1 MKKLKIAAFISV
13 LLLVVLHVTY
23 DYVVIIVNGGVMTH
37 SAWILKQY
45 EMLSQYIAIPIVMI
59 FLYKRLK

>member
-1 MKKLKIAAFISV
+1 MKKLKIAAFVSV
-13 LLLVVLHVTY
+13 LLFVVLHVIY
-23 DYVVIIVNGGVMTH
+23 DYVVIIENGGVLSH

-45 EMLSQYIAIPIVMI
+45 EMLSQYVAIPIVMI